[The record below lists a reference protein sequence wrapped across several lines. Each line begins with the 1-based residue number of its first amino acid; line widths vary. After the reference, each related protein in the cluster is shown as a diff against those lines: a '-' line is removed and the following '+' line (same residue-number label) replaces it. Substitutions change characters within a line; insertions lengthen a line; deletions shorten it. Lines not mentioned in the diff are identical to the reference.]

1 MDGKEAILHLPALA
15 QVPKLHA
22 IQWQPGAGGAG
33 RDWSALFDEIGRLGL
48 GQMRGGTREE
58 VRGLWS
64 RLRQPRRLY
73 ISRVA
78 DVATRAEAEA
88 FLAEWENPPVG

>member
-22 IQWQPGAGGAG
+22 IQWQPGAGGAL
-33 RDWSALFDEIGRLGL
+33 SDEIDRLGL